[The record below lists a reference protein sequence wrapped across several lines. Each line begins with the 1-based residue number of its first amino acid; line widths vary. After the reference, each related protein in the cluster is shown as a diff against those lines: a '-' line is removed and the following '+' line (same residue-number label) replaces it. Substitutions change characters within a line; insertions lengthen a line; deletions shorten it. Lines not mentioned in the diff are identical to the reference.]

1 MIKNIKSAIAL
12 TVICAVVSILL
23 AVTNSITSPIIKK
36 QENAAVNESLAVV
49 FPEGEDFVLV
59 TELSQYELPETIT
72 EVYSEKSGGYVFK
85 MTTAGYGTNFVLMCG
100 INKDGVVTGATYIS
114 SNETLGAEKEYGNT
128 LKDKTI
134 ETIDN
139 VETISGATRTTDA
152 YKSAVKDALNS
163 FTILNGGTVD
173 LRDESQILNDNLS
186 AALPQAEGKFTAIFI
201 TDYIGDFTDIYS
213 ADNDTGYVLI
223 SGETFIATDK
233 DGNVLTETD
242 ETLKSNAQ
250 TAINTV
256 INSKTTE
263 IDITKYQDMPT
274 QILKAY
280 KTNNGNY
287 LFELRASGFG
297 INGDKYYNPSGEYI
311 YIKASATKDG
321 KIISLITESQKET
334 DGIGSACSEKSFYS
348 QFNGKTESDYT
359 EIDAISGATITTNGY
374 KTAVSKIFAAIKI
387 LEGVS

>member
-114 SNETLGAEKEYGNT
+114 SNETLGAEKDYGNT

-186 AALPQAEGKFTAIFI
+186 AALPQAEGKFTSIFI

>member
-1 MIKNIKSAIAL
+1 M
-12 TVICAVVSILL
+12 V
-23 AVTNSITSPIIKK
+23 P
-36 QENAAVNESLAVV
+36 Q
-49 FPEGEDFVLV
+49 FPE
-59 TELSQYELPETIT
+59 
-72 EVYSEKSGGYVFK
+72 
-85 MTTAGYGTNFVLMCG
+85 
-100 INKDGVVTGATYIS
+100 
-114 SNETLGAEKEYGNT
+114 
-128 LKDKTI
+128 
-134 ETIDN
+134 
-139 VETISGATRTTDA
+139 
-152 YKSAVKDALNS
+152 
-163 FTILNGGTVD
+163 FT
-173 LRDESQILNDNLS
+173 S
-186 AALPQAEGKFTAIFI
+186 IFI
-201 TDYIGDFTDIYS
+201 TDDIGDFTDIYS

-242 ETLKSNAQ
+242 EALKSKAQ

-374 KTAVSKIFAAIKI
+374 KTAVSNIFAAIKI